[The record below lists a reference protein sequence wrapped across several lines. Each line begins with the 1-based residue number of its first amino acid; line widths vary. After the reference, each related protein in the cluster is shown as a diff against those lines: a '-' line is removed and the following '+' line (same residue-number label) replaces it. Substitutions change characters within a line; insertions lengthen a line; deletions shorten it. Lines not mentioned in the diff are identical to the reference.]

1 MIPVGAT
8 RTKMEGAVADSVRV
22 KVYTSSHCAYCRA
35 AKALLDQ
42 RGIAFEEIDLS
53 QDSSAREALVAETG
67 WRTVPVIEIDGEL
80 IGGFME
86 LRAHAMKGGLDD
98 F

>member
-1 MIPVGAT
+1 M
-8 RTKMEGAVADSVRV
+8 ADSVRV
-22 KVYTSSHCAYCRA
+22 KVYTSVHCGYCRA
-35 AKALLDQ
+35 AKALLGQ

-53 QDSSAREALVAETG
+53 LDPAARDALVERTG
-67 WRTVPVIEIDGEL
+67 WRTVPVIEIDGDL

-86 LRAHAMKGGLDD
+86 LRAHAMNGGLDD